1 MMHSSLISLMQYN
14 RKSMMASQDFASFTE
29 FTSWAV
35 CGMHQMHLLHNRA
48 FDFQQSHLQEFV
60 KPTIGLS
67 SKRGGSGA
75 HMTGP
80 VEICFTSSSSM
91 TVCSVVIDD
100 LLEGVCNDRLLE
112 LEVAMYL

>member
-14 RKSMMASQDFASFTE
+14 RKSMMASPDFASFIE

-35 CGMHQMHLLHNRA
+35 CGMHQTRLLHNRA
-48 FDFQQSHLQEFV
+48 FDFQQSHLEEFV

-67 SKRGGSGA
+67 SKRGRSGA

-80 VEICFTSSSSM
+80 IEICFRSSSSL
-91 TVCSVVIDD
+91 TVCSVVMDD

>member
-1 MMHSSLISLMQYN
+1 
-14 RKSMMASQDFASFTE
+14 MASPDFASFIE

-35 CGMHQMHLLHNRA
+35 CGMHQKCLLHNRA

-75 HMTGP
+75 YMTGP
-80 VEICFTSSSSM
+80 IEIFFRSSSSM
-91 TVCSVVIDD
+91 TVCIVVMDD
-100 LLEGVCNDRLLE
+100 LLEGVCNDRWLE
-112 LEVAMYL
+112 LGVTMYL

>member
-1 MMHSSLISLMQYN
+1 MQYN
-14 RKSMMASQDFASFTE
+14 RKSMMASPEFASFIE

-35 CGMHQMHLLHNRA
+35 CGMHQTRLLHNRA

-67 SKRGGSGA
+67 SKRGRSVA

-80 VEICFTSSSSM
+80 IEICFRSSSSM
-91 TVCSVVIDD
+91 TVCSVVMDD